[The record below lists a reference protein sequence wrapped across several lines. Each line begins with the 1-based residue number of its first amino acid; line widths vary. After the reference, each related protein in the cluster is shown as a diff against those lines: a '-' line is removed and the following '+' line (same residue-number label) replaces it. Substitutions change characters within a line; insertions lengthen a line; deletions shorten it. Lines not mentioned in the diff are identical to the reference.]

1 MVLYVVQP
9 EVKLFLNHPVSQP
22 NASASACTHNDS
34 QTLIG
39 FFSSKWQCR
48 QQTGTL
54 SEKSLC
60 IDPEKNFNMAL
71 LLMLWST
78 KFTDPVIYLFVLT
91 KSCIHPSITFPEYL
105 PCTKYWNYSNKQN
118 RHSPRSPGFHNLES
132 TAGLELPLGKI
143 RSNIIR

>member
-1 MVLYVVQP
+1 MHQLQP
-9 EVKLFLNHPVSQP
+9 VHIMTVRPWL
-22 NASASACTHNDS
+22 A
-34 QTLIG
+34 
-39 FFSSKWQCR
+39 FFSPNWWCR

-60 IDPEKNFNMAL
+60 IDPEKTFNMAL
-71 LLMLWST
+71 LFMLWST
-78 KFTDPVIYLFVLT
+78 KFIDPVIYLFVLT
-91 KSCIHPSITFPEYL
+91 KSCIHPSSTFPEYL

-143 RSNIIR
+143 RSNIINHTNMWNE